1 MGVILEHSIAEL
13 GYTQRIMNKILLA
26 IAMFGAVQATPEAD
40 PAVLYGGYY
49 GYGLGHYGYG
59 YPFHAAYYSHAGAV
73 QAGLPYANGWTD
85 GPNNGV
91 GPVTHAIGK
100 REAEAEAD
108 PAVLYSSAY
117 GGYYGGLYGG
127 LRGYGYGYGLG
138 HAYGLGYGHRLGYYG
153 HHAAAVQAGALYAN
167 GWTDGPNNG
176 VGPVVHA
183 IGKREAEAEADPA
196 VLYAGA
202 YGGYYG
208 GLYGGYGYGY
218 GLGHAYGL
226 GYGHRLGYY

>member
-59 YPFHAAYYSHAGAV
+59 YPFHAAYYGHAGAV

-91 GPVTHAIGK
+91 
-100 REAEAEAD
+100 D
-108 PAVLYSSAY
+108 PAVLY
-117 GGYYGGLYGG
+117 GGYYGYGG
-127 LRGYGYGYGLG
+127 LGYYGLGHYGYGYPY
-138 HAYGLGYGHRLGYYG
+138 AGYYASHYG
-153 HHAAAVQAGALYAN
+153 AVQAGLPYAN

-176 VGPVVHA
+176 LGPVY
-183 IGKREAEAEADPA
+183 GRKKREAEADPA
-196 VLYAGA
+196 VLY
-202 YGGYYG
+202 GGYYG
-208 GLYGGYGYGY
+208 YG
-218 GLGHAYGL
+218 GL
-226 GYGHRLGYY
+226 GYYGYRYPYYAGYY

>member
-1 MGVILEHSIAEL
+1 
-13 GYTQRIMNKILLA
+13 
-26 IAMFGAVQATPEAD
+26 MFGAVKAAPEAEAD
-40 PAVLYGGYY
+40 PAVLYGGHY

-59 YPFHAAYYSHAGAV
+59 LGGYYGGYYGAV
-73 QAGLPYANGWTD
+73 QAGLPYANVA
-85 GPNNGV
+85 GP
-91 GPVTHAIGK
+91 HAIGK

-153 HHAAAVQAGALYAN
+153 HHAGAVQAGALYAN

-176 VGPVVHA
+176 LGPVY
-183 IGKREAEAEADPA
+183 GK
-196 VLYAGA
+196 
-202 YGGYYG
+202 
-208 GLYGGYGYGY
+208 
-218 GLGHAYGL
+218 
-226 GYGHRLGYY
+226 

>member
-1 MGVILEHSIAEL
+1 MGRHYCTSSHRARWKKI
-13 GYTQRIMNKILLA
+13 IMKILLV
-26 IAMFGAVQATPEAD
+26 IAMFGAVKAAPEAEAD
-40 PAVLYGGYY
+40 PAVLYGGHY

-59 YPFHAAYYSHAGAV
+59 LGGYYGGYYGHHAGAV

-91 GPVTHAIGK
+91 GPVLHAIGK

-138 HAYGLGYGHRLGYYG
+138 HAYGLGYGHRLGYYVTTLELSKLG
-153 HHAAAVQAGALYAN
+153 PFTL
-167 GWTDGPNNG
+167 TDGPM
-176 VGPVVHA
+176 
-183 IGKREAEAEADPA
+183 DPTTE
-196 VLYAGA
+196 
-202 YGGYYG
+202 
-208 GLYGGYGYGY
+208 
-218 GLGHAYGL
+218 
-226 GYGHRLGYY
+226 

>member
-1 MGVILEHSIAEL
+1 MG
-13 GYTQRIMNKILLA
+13 LLA

-91 GPVTHAIGK
+91 GPVTHAVAK
-100 REAEAEAD
+100 REAEAEAEAD
-108 PAVLYSSAY
+108 PAVLY
-117 GGYYGGLYGG
+117 GGYYGYGG
-127 LRGYGYGYGLG
+127 
-138 HAYGLGYGHRLGYYG
+138 LGYYG
-153 HHAAAVQAGALYAN
+153 YRYPYYAGYYAHHGAAVQAGLPYAN

-176 VGPVVHA
+176 LGPVY
-183 IGKREAEAEADPA
+183 GK
-196 VLYAGA
+196 
-202 YGGYYG
+202 
-208 GLYGGYGYGY
+208 
-218 GLGHAYGL
+218 
-226 GYGHRLGYY
+226 